1 MSSGDTGAEPVAV
14 PEPDRPALTSPGRV
28 LITGA
33 SGFVGR
39 AVSAGF
45 ESAGHRVTGTSTS
58 GTGSTTALDLNR
70 PVQIARVL
78 ETSWPTLIIHL
89 AGIQSVRD
97 AWEDPEKTF
106 RVNTGGTAALLREV
120 ERQVPEA
127 HFVLASTAAVY
138 GNPSGSQPFTE
149 ADPLKP
155 RSPYGA
161 SKAAAE
167 VLVLEAAARTGL
179 PVTIARLFNQ
189 IGPDQPAGQVPAE
202 FATAVTRAEAA
213 RESRVALAVGDPTKA
228 RDFTDTRDTAR
239 ALMLIAEHRVTGRLN
254 ICSGQTHSL
263 ARVIK
268 GLSGLTEIEVAVERA
283 PERSNPND
291 VPVISGS
298 PERLEKATGWKTEVT
313 LDESLAGMLEAQ
325 RALLKLG

>member
-1 MSSGDTGAEPVAV
+1 M
-14 PEPDRPALTSPGRV
+14 
-28 LITGA
+28 
-33 SGFVGR
+33 
-39 AVSAGF
+39 
-45 ESAGHRVTGTSTS
+45 
-58 GTGSTTALDLNR
+58 
-70 PVQIARVL
+70 
-78 ETSWPTLIIHL
+78 
-89 AGIQSVRD
+89 
-97 AWEDPEKTF
+97 
-106 RVNTGGTAALLREV
+106 
-120 ERQVPEA
+120 
-127 HFVLASTAAVY
+127 
-138 GNPSGSQPFTE
+138 
-149 ADPLKP
+149 
-155 RSPYGA
+155 
-161 SKAAAE
+161 
-167 VLVLEAAARTGL
+167 
-179 PVTIARLFNQ
+179 
-189 IGPDQPAGQVPAE
+189 
-202 FATAVTRAEAA
+202 TRAEAA